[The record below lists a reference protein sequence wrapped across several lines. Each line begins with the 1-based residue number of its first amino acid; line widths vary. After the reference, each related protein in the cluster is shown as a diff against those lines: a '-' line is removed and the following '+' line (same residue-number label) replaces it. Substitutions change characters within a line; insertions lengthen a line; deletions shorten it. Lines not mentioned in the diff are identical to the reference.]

1 MNSISSKV
9 SKVINIIEAKDLSKK
24 ELINYFNNINN
35 YPSISENERERLIEV
50 VEKKMRVNFPN
61 TAKKI
66 LGGKSSKARELLD
79 NFFSKLIVDFDWS
92 KNKVGTRVK
101 AGGSMISGKEYV
113 CWYISYKNE
122 KGYSTGLHYRQ
133 LTPETDPYLEIDF
146 RKVGKHFENEKKLN
160 KFPVELKDDAFSL
173 FKEYLIQIIN

>member
-9 SKVINIIEAKDLSKK
+9 SKVINIIETKDLSKK

-66 LGGKSSKARELLD
+66 L
-79 NFFSKLIVDFDWS
+79 
-92 KNKVGTRVK
+92 KV
-101 AGGSMISGKEYV
+101 
-113 CWYISYKNE
+113 
-122 KGYSTGLHYRQ
+122 
-133 LTPETDPYLEIDF
+133 
-146 RKVGKHFENEKKLN
+146 
-160 KFPVELKDDAFSL
+160 
-173 FKEYLIQIIN
+173 